1 MTDQSRLD
9 EIAIEQD
16 RKRLFVLYADLKSSA
31 SKSWLVHQMLGQG
44 EASTFYGAPGCGKGV
59 IIEDMCLHISA
70 GREWHGRP
78 VTRGAV
84 VYVALERKKLVERRA
99 IAFRKKHGLLDLPF
113 AIVGG
118 VHDFRDPATALHI
131 ADICNQ
137 VAELTAETVVLIVID
152 TLSRAL
158 AGGDENSPKDM
169 GAVVNSTARLQ
180 EKTKA
185 HVLWVHHMPHDGDRM
200 RGHGALL
207 GAMDT
212 TLHVVKSVSGR
223 TATVVK
229 ANDSEEGEC
238 IAFELESIEIGED
251 GTTAP
256 VVVPIDAPSIRP
268 QSARRVSPRQR
279 LALNALTE
287 TVLACGKPAPTDFGL
302 PANINVVPIESWRDE
317 MQRRDVIESTDA
329 NPRATFKRFK
339 EGLAARGLIGIKE
352 GSVWAA

>member
-1 MTDQSRLD
+1 MTNAELD
-9 EIAIEQD
+9 HIAVEQD
-16 RKRLFVLYADLKSSA
+16 RKRLFVLYSDLRASA

-59 IIEDMCLHISA
+59 IIEDMCLHIAA

-78 VTRGAV
+78 VLRGAV

-99 IAFRKKHGLLDLPF
+99 IAFRKKHGLEDLPF

-118 VHDFRDPATALHI
+118 VFDFRDPATARTI
-131 ADICNQ
+131 ADVCRQ
-137 VAELTAETVVLIVID
+137 VEELTTERVVLVVID

-169 GAVVNSTARLQ
+169 GAVVNSTAHLQ
-180 EKTKA
+180 EKTAA

-212 TLHVVKSVSGR
+212 TLHVEKSGSGR
-223 TATVVK
+223 TAKVVK
-229 ANDSEEGEC
+229 ANDSEEGET
-238 IAFELESIEIGED
+238 IAFDLESVEIDED

-256 VVVPIDAPSIRP
+256 VVIPIDVPTRKASP
-268 QSARRVSPRQR
+268 ARRLTAGQK
-279 LALNALTE
+279 LALEALIE
-287 TVLACGKPAPTDFGL
+287 TVLTSGRPAPPDFDL
-302 PANINVVPIESWRDE
+302 PANINIVPIESWRQE
-317 MQRRDVIESTDA
+317 MERRDVIESTDS
-329 NPRATFKRFK
+329 NPRQTFKRLK
-339 EGLAARGLIGIKE
+339 EGLAARGLIGIRE

>member
-1 MTDQSRLD
+1 
-9 EIAIEQD
+9 
-16 RKRLFVLYADLKSSA
+16 
-31 SKSWLVHQMLGQG
+31 
-44 EASTFYGAPGCGKGV
+44 V
-59 IIEDMCLHISA
+59 IIEDMCLHIAA
-70 GREWHGRP
+70 GLQWHGRP
-78 VTRGAV
+78 VLRGAV

-99 IAFRKKHGLLDLPF
+99 IAFRKKHGSEDLPF

-118 VHDFRDPATALHI
+118 VHDFRDPATARMI
-131 ADICNQ
+131 ADICRQ
-137 VAELTAETVVLIVID
+137 VEEMTTERVVLIVID

-169 GAVVNSTARLQ
+169 GAIVNSTAHLQ
-180 EKTKA
+180 ERTGA

-212 TLHVVKSVSGR
+212 TLHVEKLASGR
-223 TATVVK
+223 TAKVVK
-229 ANDSEEGEC
+229 ANDSEEGEMV
-238 IAFELESIEIGED
+238 AFDLESVEIGED

-256 VVVPIDAPSIRP
+256 VVIPIDAPTAGAPTS
-268 QSARRVSPRQR
+268 RRLTPRQK
-279 LALNALTE
+279 LALEALTE
-287 TVLACGKPAPTDFGL
+287 TVLASGRPAPPDFGL
-302 PANINVVPIESWRDE
+302 PANVNVVPIERWRDE

-339 EGLAARGLIGIKE
+339 EGLAVRGLIGIRE

>member
-1 MTDQSRLD
+1 MTNEELDRLA
-9 EIAIEQD
+9 EEQD
-16 RKRLFVLYADLKSSA
+16 RKNRFVLYADLKTSA
-31 SKSWLVHQMLGQG
+31 SKCWLVHQMLGHG
-44 EASTFYGAPGCGKGV
+44 EASTFYGSPGCGKGV
-59 IIEDMCLHISA
+59 IIEDMCLHIAA
-70 GREWHGRP
+70 GRDWHGRA
-78 VTRGAV
+78 VLRGAV
-84 VYVALERKKLVERRA
+84 VYIALERKKLVERRA
-99 IAFRKKHGLLDLPF
+99 IAFRKKHRLENLPF

-118 VHDFRDPATALHI
+118 VHDFRDPTTVARI
-131 ADICNQ
+131 ADICGEIEKITG
-137 VAELTAETVVLIVID
+137 ARVVLIVID

-169 GAVVNSTARLQ
+169 GAVVNSTSLLQ

-212 TLHVVKSVSGR
+212 TVHVSKSASGR

-229 ANDSEEGEC
+229 ANDSEEGES
-238 IAFELESIEIGED
+238 IAFDLESVEIGDD

-256 VVVPIDAPSIRP
+256 VVIPIEAGIRP
-268 QSARRVSPRQR
+268 PPSRKLSPRQR
-279 LALNALTE
+279 LALDALTE
-287 TVLACGKPAPTDFGL
+287 AVLNGGRPAPANFGL
-302 PANINVVPIESWRDE
+302 PANISVVEIDSWRDE
-317 MQRRDVIESTDA
+317 MQRRDVIDSTDK

-339 EGLAARGLIGIKE
+339 DGLAARGLIGIRD